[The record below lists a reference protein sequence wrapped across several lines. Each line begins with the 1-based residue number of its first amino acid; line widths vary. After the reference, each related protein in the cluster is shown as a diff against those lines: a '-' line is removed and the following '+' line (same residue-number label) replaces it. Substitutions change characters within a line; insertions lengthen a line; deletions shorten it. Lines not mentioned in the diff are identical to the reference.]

1 MTLPSSI
8 RQVELTPGYPV
19 FEIDHAVA
27 KARVALHGAQL
38 MEWTPA
44 GQKPVIYLSP
54 EAVYHEGKAIR
65 GGIPVCWPWFGHHE
79 TDPKLPQHGFVRS
92 RFWELATA
100 SEDETGVQMIF
111 ATQANEETRQLWPHD
126 FRVELELRIGAELHV
141 ALTTMN
147 ASDEAFTITGALHS
161 YFTVGD
167 IRQVTIQGL
176 DGAEY
181 LDTVGPKTVRRQT
194 GHVVIDRE
202 VDRAYHSADEVR
214 IKDAAWDREIS
225 IQGSGGHTRVVWNP
239 WIEKAAALA
248 DLPDEDY
255 QRFVCVETAHAWK
268 DVVTV
273 EAGGTHELATTIR
286 LV

>member
-1 MTLPSSI
+1 MNPPSSV
-8 RQVELTPGYPV
+8 RQVELMPGYPV
-19 FEIDHAVA
+19 FEIEHPTAR
-27 KARVALHGAQL
+27 ARVALHGAQL

-54 EAVYHEGKAIR
+54 DAVYHEGKAIR

-92 RFWELATA
+92 RFWELANA
-100 SEDETGVQMIF
+100 AEDEAGVTMKF
-111 ATQANEETRQLWPHD
+111 ATQDNAETRRLWPHA
-126 FRVELELRIGAELHV
+126 FRIELEMRIGAELHV
-141 ALTTMN
+141 ALKTTN
-147 ASDEAFTITGALHS
+147 AGNEPFSITAALHS

-167 IRQVTIQGL
+167 IRQVIIEGL

-181 LDTVGPKTVRRQT
+181 LDTVGPKAVRKQT
-194 GHVVIDRE
+194 GDVVIDRE
-202 VDRAYHSADEVR
+202 VDRMYHAAGEVR
-214 IKDAAWDREIS
+214 IKDSAWGRTIA

-273 EAGGTHELATTIR
+273 EPGATHELATTIE
-286 LV
+286 VA